1 MDEERPN
8 EPQAKSEAQTSGE
21 GGENAWER
29 LNGKLNAL
37 DEQLA
42 ALETAARRNRNAK
55 WVVMALILVVLAGY
69 GLLLYGTVKAFDTD
83 VLVTELTNRLDRLLP
98 HLSTHLTR
106 ALVAV
111 APDYQKALEAEAQ
124 KQLPVLA
131 KRLPE
136 ERDKLLDEVGP
147 RVHKR
152 LEIGLKGV
160 AKKHEKKLIEF
171 FPELKDDH
179 KRQIVAEHLQHAI
192 EIATAELLHDRLTK
206 CVDAIMRVNET
217 VDRFKPAHIRE
228 RDGRLRDQM
237 ADVYKS
243 FLADPTGHGK

>member
-1 MDEERPN
+1 MDEERRN
-8 EPQAKSEAQTSGE
+8 EPQAEPEAPTSGE
-21 GGENAWER
+21 GGESGWER
-29 LNGKLNAL
+29 LNGKLRAL

-42 ALETAARRNRNAK
+42 ALESAARRNRNAK
-55 WVVMALILVVLAGY
+55 WVVMGLILIVLAGY
-69 GLLLYGTVKAFDTD
+69 GLLLYGTAKAFDTD

-106 ALVAV
+106 AVVAV
-111 APDYQKALEAEAQ
+111 APDYQRAFEAEAQ

-147 RVHKR
+147 RVQKR

-160 AKKHEKKLIEF
+160 AKKHEKKLIQF

-179 KRQIVAEHLQHAI
+179 KRAIVIAHLQHAI
-192 EIATAELLHDRLTK
+192 EIATADLLHERLTK
-206 CVDAIMRVNET
+206 CVNAIMQVNET
-217 VDRFKPAHIRE
+217 VDRFNPEHIRE
-228 RDGRLRDQM
+228 RDQRLRDQM
-237 ADVYKS
+237 AEVYKS
-243 FLADPTGHGK
+243 FLANPTGHGK